1 MLKPKHSYITVM
13 NTGLKVEVESTIV
26 DLLLFLSD
34 LDWNM

>member
-1 MLKPKHSYITVM
+1 MLKPKHM